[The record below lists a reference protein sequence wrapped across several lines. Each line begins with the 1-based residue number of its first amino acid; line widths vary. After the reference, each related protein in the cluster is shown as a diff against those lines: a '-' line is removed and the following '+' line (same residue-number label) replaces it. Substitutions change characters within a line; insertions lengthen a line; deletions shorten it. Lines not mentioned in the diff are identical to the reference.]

1 MSRCQRECHRFE
13 SDILLQKGPVAHL
26 GERCNG
32 IAEVVSSSLIRST
45 KQLKEKYM
53 SKLSDQIRA
62 ALDKKKG
69 ITHPDADGA
78 PVAEINNNKRTQP
91 PQGKKP
97 PTRSA
102 GRGR

>member
-1 MSRCQRECHRFE
+1 M
-13 SDILLQKGPVAHL
+13 
-26 GERCNG
+26 
-32 IAEVVSSSLIRST
+32 
-45 KQLKEKYM
+45 YM
-53 SKLSDQIRA
+53 SKLSDQIKA

-69 ITHPDADGA
+69 IKHPDADDTPSVEKKA
-78 PVAEINNNKRTQP
+78 KTRTQP

>member
-1 MSRCQRECHRFE
+1 
-13 SDILLQKGPVAHL
+13 
-26 GERCNG
+26 
-32 IAEVVSSSLIRST
+32 
-45 KQLKEKYM
+45 M
-53 SKLSDQIRA
+53 SKLSDQIKA

-69 ITHPDADGA
+69 VKHPDADDT
-78 PVAEINNNKRTQP
+78 PVSEKTAKKRTQP

>member
-1 MSRCQRECHRFE
+1 MSSVRIRYPAPR
-13 SDILLQKGPVAHL
+13 GPVAHL
-26 GERCNG
+26 EERCNG

-45 KQLKEKYM
+45 KQLKEKYV
-53 SKLSDQIRA
+53 SKLSDQIQA

-69 ITHPDADGA
+69 ITHPDANDA
-78 PVAEINNNKRTQP
+78 PAVVEKPVKKRTQP

>member
-1 MSRCQRECHRFE
+1 
-13 SDILLQKGPVAHL
+13 V
-26 GERCNG
+26 
-32 IAEVVSSSLIRST
+32 
-45 KQLKEKYM
+45 
-53 SKLSDQIRA
+53 SKLSDQIKA

-69 ITHPDADGA
+69 VKHPDAEDA
-78 PVAEINNNKRTQP
+78 PVAEKKAKKVTQP

>member
-1 MSRCQRECHRFE
+1 
-13 SDILLQKGPVAHL
+13 V
-26 GERCNG
+26 
-32 IAEVVSSSLIRST
+32 
-45 KQLKEKYM
+45 

-69 ITHPDADGA
+69 ITHPDADSA
-78 PVAEINNNKRTQP
+78 PVVEKTAKKRTPP

>member
-1 MSRCQRECHRFE
+1 
-13 SDILLQKGPVAHL
+13 V
-26 GERCNG
+26 
-32 IAEVVSSSLIRST
+32 
-45 KQLKEKYM
+45 
-53 SKLSDQIRA
+53 SKLSDQIQA

-69 ITHPDADGA
+69 ITHPDANDT
-78 PVAEINNNKRTQP
+78 PVVEKKTKTRTPP